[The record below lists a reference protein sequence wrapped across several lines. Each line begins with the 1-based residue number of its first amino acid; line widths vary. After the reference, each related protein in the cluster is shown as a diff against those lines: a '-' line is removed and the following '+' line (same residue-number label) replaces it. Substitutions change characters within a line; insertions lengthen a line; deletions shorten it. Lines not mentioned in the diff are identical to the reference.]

1 MPISPSCV
9 NISADAVRV
18 KYPCVG
24 RGVAATWAAFLS
36 SATQDGT
43 LLNDGT
49 RRSLSGSGV
58 LEAGERDSSM
68 GPQPLPAREMLP
80 PRRRPGVAVH
90 HT

>member
-18 KYPCVG
+18 KYACVG
-24 RGVAATWAAFLS
+24 RGVATTWAAFLS
-36 SATQDGT
+36 SATKDGT

-58 LEAGERDSSM
+58 LGAGERDSSM

-80 PRRRPGVAVH
+80 PRRRPVVAVH